1 MASET
6 FGLALLMK
14 LLRLVVSE
22 GQRFSGVSGAKLR
35 EPPKSDVLPA

>member
-14 LLRLVVSE
+14 LPRLAVAENRRS
-22 GQRFSGVSGAKLR
+22 SGVSGAKLR
-35 EPPKSDVLPA
+35 ELRKSTALPA